1 MPRTH
6 RSEAEIQDSIAK
18 HAADGDSA
26 ALEQAQIEEM
36 MIMGC
41 LACPEEKTLR
51 QREKYFG
58 QVEFLDL
65 EHVLRL
71 AETEDIV

>member
-6 RSEAEIQDSIAK
+6 RSEDEIQDSIAK
-18 HAADGDSA
+18 HVADGDST
-26 ALEQAQIEEM
+26 ALEHAQIEEM

-41 LACPEEKTLR
+41 LACPKEKTLK

-58 QVEFLDL
+58 QVKFLDL
-65 EHVLRL
+65 EQMLRL
-71 AETEDIV
+71 AEKEDIV